1 MTLPGR
7 LRNLCVSRLS
17 RHDITS
23 QQNWFVI
30 LKTALDDSDD
40 IMLWHDS
47 DEVAISN
54 GMCEE
59 DEGTECEDSFNAMK
73 MGRVALIGNGR

>member
-1 MTLPGR
+1 M
-7 LRNLCVSRLS
+7 
-17 RHDITS
+17 
-23 QQNWFVI
+23 I

-47 DEVAISN
+47 DEVAIGN

-59 DEGTECEDSFNAMK
+59 DEGTECEDSFSAMK
-73 MGRVALIGNGR
+73 MGRVALIGKGR